1 MGYAGEDGS
10 PGSPRWHGEGR
21 AALTRHQLGKALSN
35 IQVLNKLVDIMDILV
50 DESKFH
56 DLQQV
61 YSVCSLVWH
70 RMEEQITGNFASQIF
85 KQPSKHGWEGP
96 RSCQKYSQLL
106 YDQFGGWLEASN
118 HPHLFTGRLPPGY

>member
-1 MGYAGEDGS
+1 MDSSNPMA
-10 PGSPRWHGEGR
+10 WVVK
-21 AALTRHQLGKALSN
+21 KAK
-35 IQVLNKLVDIMDILV
+35 LNSKKFFWDTLIMKLKCLAIG
-50 DESKFH
+50 
-56 DLQQV
+56 

-70 RMEEQITGNFASQIF
+70 WTEEQITGNFASQIF

-118 HPHLFTGRLPPGY
+118 HPPLFARRRSASY